1 MSMER
6 KICLLLAAVV
16 AITGI
21 ALADPPAPPRLA
33 SDASPPTSTDSSPA
47 PTVERISFLNLLT
60 RGGWAMLP
68 LAACSLLALA
78 LIIERGMALRRSQIL
93 PAGFLAGLDRVYH
106 SPADTD
112 KAIDYCRQRPSC
124 IARIMAAAVRQ
135 LPEGLTAAEEA
146 VADQGATEI
155 ARLRRNLRML
165 HGMAAITPTLGL
177 LGTVWG
183 MIRAF
188 EAASR
193 FGLGSHS
200 ETLTTGIY
208 EALVAT
214 MTGLMIAV
222 PALVFYYVYL
232 GIIDRTILE
241 LNDTTQAFL
250 HQRVDRTPSRPDV
263 EAPSAVVP

>member
-1 MSMER
+1 M
-6 KICLLLAAVV
+6 KLKPFILVFALLLTTLTFAA
-16 AITGI
+16 T
-21 ALADPPAPPRLA
+21 PAPPRLA
-33 SDASPPTSTDSSPA
+33 SDAPPPTTDTAPA
-47 PTVERISFLNLLT
+47 PTGERISFLNLLT

-78 LIIERGMALRRSQIL
+78 LIIERGFALRRSQII
-93 PAGFLAGLDRVYH
+93 PAGFLTGLGRIYH
-106 SPADTD
+106 SPADTSQ
-112 KAIDYCRQRPSC
+112 ALDYCRQHPSSL
-124 IARIMAAAVRQ
+124 ARVMAAAIRQ
-135 LPEGLTAAEEA
+135 LPDGLTAAEEA
-146 VADQGATEI
+146 VADQGSTEI

-200 ETLTTGIY
+200 DTLTTGIY

-214 MTGLMIAV
+214 MTGLMVAV
-222 PALVFYYVYL
+222 PALVFYYLYL

-250 HQRVDRTPSRPDV
+250 HAHTDPTPTRSNLETPTAID
-263 EAPSAVVP
+263 